1 LVEIEIDRSLLPNS
15 AMLDSS
21 VLIPALGKR
30 ARSTDDPASAAL
42 FDAMLAERHQILVST
57 PTVAEM
63 LRRAPV
69 SPLPRT
75 RLVRVVP
82 FDLAAAEVL
91 GQRFPPSVL
100 TKVRDHT
107 GSTLHYIKYDAMIVA
122 CAVRHRADVLIT
134 TDAKQRKLASSVG
147 LRCAAPSEFATK
159 QLALKQI
166 T

>member
-1 LVEIEIDRSLLPNS
+1 LVEIEIDHSLLPNS

-21 VLIPALGKR
+21 VLIPALGKKGR
-30 ARSTDDPASAAL
+30 ATDDPACAKL
-42 FDAMLAERHQILVST
+42 FDALVADRRQILVST
-57 PTVAEM
+57 PTVAEI

-75 RLVRVVP
+75 RLVRVVS

-100 TKVRDHT
+100 AKVRDDT
-107 GSTLHYIKYDAMIVA
+107 GGPLHYIKYDAMIVA
-122 CAVRHRADVLIT
+122 CAVRHRAEVLVT
-134 TDAKQRKLASSVG
+134 TDAKQRKLANSVG
-147 LRCAAPSEFATK
+147 LRCATPSEFAAK